1 VSRES
6 FRRDLNR
13 AFEAMSGPPSP
24 ALSAR
29 VRSAL
34 NERAPARQ
42 GPFWIAG
49 LAAALIAAIV
59 IGVFVV
65 ANFNRHLTSSVPG
78 AVPSASPSASAS
90 ASPGITP
97 TPVQTPP
104 DSNLPPFVCG
114 SSAPITSQNAPVVA
128 FIDAVRTGTHTGYDR
143 ITIEFQNGQ
152 PSSIEL
158 RPQTNSTFTQGA
170 SGQIVTLA
178 GSDGLLVVIHG
189 ADEHTAYSGATDFKT
204 NYPVLL
210 EARQMEDF
218 EGTVQWGLGLS
229 KSACYRAFFLANPT
243 RLVIDVQT
251 S

>member
-1 VSRES
+1 MSRES

-65 ANFNRHLTSSVPG
+65 SNFNRHMTSGVPG
-78 AVPSASPSASAS
+78 TLPSASPSAM
-90 ASPGITP
+90 P
-97 TPVQTPP
+97 TPVETPP
-104 DSNLPPFVCG
+104 DSSLPPFVCG
-114 SSAPITSQNAPVVA
+114 SSTTITSQNPQLSAY
-128 FIDAVRTGTHTGYDR
+128 IDAIRTGTHGGYDR
-143 ITIEFQNGQ
+143 ITIEFQNVQ

-158 RPQTNSTFTQGA
+158 RPQNGATFISSPKGEV
-170 SGQIVTLA
+170 VTLA
-178 GSDGLLVVIHG
+178 GSAGLLIVIHG

-218 EGTVQWGLGLS
+218 EGVVQWGLGLS
-229 KSACYRAFFLANPT
+229 KSACYRVFFLANPV
-243 RLVIDVQT
+243 RLVIDTQ